1 MLFLQSMATIGIMD
15 SGVGGLTVLAELR
28 RLLPSENYIYF
39 SDNAYCPYGRRSA
52 EEITARAHTIS
63 DIFIEKGADII
74 VIACNTATAAA
85 IASLRKSYNV
95 PFVGMEPAIKPAVQL
110 TRSGVVGV
118 LATAGTLASEKY
130 AQVRARFKEEVKI
143 VESVGEGFVELVESG
158 KFLGPEAESVARVSL
173 EPLLQAGADV
183 VVLGCTHYPFLT
195 RTFEKLAQDLGVEV
209 DFINPAPA
217 VAKQTLKLLKEAGI
231 ALEGGSGSVELLSS
245 GEKDSLLRAY
255 SLIENLV

>member
-1 MLFLQSMATIGIMD
+1 MATIGIMD

-52 EEITARAHTIS
+52 EEITARAFAIS
-63 DIFIEKGADII
+63 DTFIDKGADII
-74 VIACNTATAAA
+74 VIACNTATAAS
-85 IASLRKSYNV
+85 IAQLRKSYDV

-130 AQVRARFKEEVKI
+130 AQVRERFQNQVKI

-158 KFLGPEAESVARVSL
+158 NFLGPEAEAVVGKSL
-173 EPLLQAGADV
+173 VPMLQAGADV
-183 VVLGCTHYPFLT
+183 VVLGCTHYPFLIK
-195 RTFEKLAQDLGVEV
+195 TFEKVAHGLNASAS
-209 DFINPAPA
+209 FINPAPA
-217 VAKQTLKLLKEAGI
+217 VAKQTLKLLQEAGVT
-231 ALEGGSGSVELLSS
+231 LGEGPGSVELLSS

-255 SLIENLV
+255 KLIDSLV

>member
-1 MLFLQSMATIGIMD
+1 MATIGIMD

-85 IASLRKSYNV
+85 IAQLRECYDI

-110 TRSGVVGV
+110 TRSGV
-118 LATAGTLASEKY
+118 K
-130 AQVRARFKEEVKI
+130 
-143 VESVGEGFVELVESG
+143 
-158 KFLGPEAESVARVSL
+158 
-173 EPLLQAGADV
+173 
-183 VVLGCTHYPFLT
+183 
-195 RTFEKLAQDLGVEV
+195 
-209 DFINPAPA
+209 
-217 VAKQTLKLLKEAGI
+217 
-231 ALEGGSGSVELLSS
+231 
-245 GEKDSLLRAY
+245 
-255 SLIENLV
+255 